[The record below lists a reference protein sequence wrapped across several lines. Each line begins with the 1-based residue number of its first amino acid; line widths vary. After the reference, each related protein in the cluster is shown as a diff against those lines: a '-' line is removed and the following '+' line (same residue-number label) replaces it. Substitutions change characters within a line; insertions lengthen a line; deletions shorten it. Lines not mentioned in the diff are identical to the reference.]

1 MLLAVT
7 IIVAH
12 FKVYMSRYTRTA
24 RFLGFDKSQLAFCTH
39 LEAKQRHRIRHALI
53 AKTQLEYDNV
63 FEKAKKT
70 FYNYLVERKDRR
82 QFTLC
87 AKNFIE
93 RCYTIKDR
101 ARLQL

>member
-1 MLLAVT
+1 M
-7 IIVAH
+7 IV
-12 FKVYMSRYTRTA
+12 
-24 RFLGFDKSQLAFCTH
+24 
-39 LEAKQRHRIRHALI
+39 
-53 AKTQLEYDNV
+53 KTQLEYDNAY
-63 FEKAKKT
+63 EKAKKT

-101 ARLQL
+101 ARLQLQLYKFFKSDVLDRLDMAIRICCTYLRD